1 MRNSSFL
8 ASRLY
13 KCLKKICYNKIHWN
27 EQIITTY
34 RRRDVLMYLS
44 YNRLWKKLNEEGITR
59 KRLAE
64 EAAIHP
70 DTLTRMGKNESIS
83 SSVIIRICKTLGCDV
98 GDIAHAVRKKNKQ
111 EHN

>member
-1 MRNSSFL
+1 M
-8 ASRLY
+8 
-13 KCLKKICYNKIHWN
+13 LKK
-27 EQIITTY
+27 
-34 RRRDVLMYLS
+34 
-44 YNRLWKKLNEEGITR
+44 
-59 KRLAE
+59 LAE

-111 EHN
+111 DHN

>member
-1 MRNSSFL
+1 
-8 ASRLY
+8 
-13 KCLKKICYNKIHWN
+13 
-27 EQIITTY
+27 
-34 RRRDVLMYLS
+34 MYLS

-83 SSVIIRICKTLGCDV
+83 SSCDV

-111 EHN
+111 DHN